1 MILIFT
7 IQYDF
12 SSTSIVQL
20 LTLMGQKV
28 VRINADDSVHKFE
41 KIGIDGSIYFKN
53 TVTNESINLSKV
65 KSCWWRRTGIS
76 QSHFFNGEK
85 EFNIHQSELTFLRE
99 KKIDY
104 FFDEFIS
111 LKEYIFNS
119 LYQTT
124 PINLGKPLF
133 NLNRLSVLDI
143 ARRNNLKVPNYE
155 VITNGEQLIATRQSL
170 GKSVTKAISNGVQ
183 WESEDSRFY
192 TYTELIEEHFYE
204 KNLNSTYFP
213 SLITGL
219 IEKELEI
226 RTFYID
232 GSFFSM
238 AIFSQSD
245 KKTSIDFRKY
255 TNNRNEPFNLP
266 ENIQENLKNIFAEL
280 QLNCG
285 SVDLILDKNGDYI
298 FLEINPVGQYAM
310 TSLPCNYNLDR
321 KIANYLLNGT
331 IRN

>member
-20 LTLMGQKV
+20 LTLMGHSV

-41 KIGIDGSIYFKN
+41 RIGSDGSIYFKN
-53 TVTNESINLSKV
+53 TITNESINLSKV
-65 KSCWWRRTGIS
+65 TACWWRRTGIS
-76 QSHFFNGEK
+76 QNHFFSGEK
-85 EFNIHQSELTFLRE
+85 EFNINQSELTFLKE

-104 FFDEFIS
+104 FFDEFMS

-119 LYQTT
+119 LYRTT
-124 PINLGKPLF
+124 EINLGKPLF
-133 NLNRLSVLDI
+133 NLNRLLVLDV
-143 ARRNNLKVPNYE
+143 ARRNNLKVPDYE
-155 VITNGEQLIATRQSL
+155 VIINGEQLLATKQSL
-170 GKSVTKAISNGVQ
+170 GRSVTKAISNGVQ
-183 WESEDSRFY
+183 WESENCRFY
-192 TYTELIEEHFYE
+192 TYTELIEDDFYE
-204 KNLNSTYFP
+204 RSVNTNFFP
-213 SLITGL
+213 SLVTGL

-255 TNNRNEPFNLP
+255 TNNRNEPYKLP
-266 ENIQENLKNIFAEL
+266 FDVEEKLKNIFTDLE
-280 QLNCG
+280 LNCG
-285 SVDLILDKNGDYI
+285 SADLILDKNGEYI

-310 TSLPCNYNLDR
+310 TSLPCNYNLDK
-321 KIANYLLNGT
+321 KIANYLINGN